1 LSHCLSVSFLLKSIA
16 LFSLEIT
23 QIQLRRFGEKAKP
36 VGLECSMIDKVG
48 KRIFDP
54 AKIIVGPSQIMRRK
68 PAAIRRISADP
79 LQPIKI
85 PSHYDFLLIT
95 GEMASSPFR

>member
-1 LSHCLSVSFLLKSIA
+1 VSVGIFPSQVDRAVLARDHTNPI
-16 LFSLEIT
+16 ET
-23 QIQLRRFGEKAKP
+23 RFGEKAKP

-54 AKIIVGPSQIMRRK
+54 AKIIVDPSQIMRRK
-68 PAAIRRISADP
+68 PAAIRRISPDP

>member
-1 LSHCLSVSFLLKSIA
+1 LLRDQPRSIA
-16 LFSLEIT
+16 N
-23 QIQLRRFGEKAKP
+23 
-36 VGLECSMIDKVG
+36 CSIDKVG

-54 AKIIVGPSQIMRRK
+54 AKIIFDPSQITRRK
-68 PAAIRRISADP
+68 PAAIRRISPDL